1 VSFTLILTSAD
12 SYFKLETK
20 VSDLLVD
27 LNSVPTPEK
36 QVVVV
41 AVNDDDFKSLF
52 NSKSPL
58 LPSVVTQIIVAISK
72 GEPNV
77 LGIDLLTSDDI
88 HKSYVP
94 TDYSFPVVW
103 AEQPLR
109 NENYELEGYKSPL
122 AGQALLNNNY
132 AALPLVPPESD
143 GIHRMYQRAIVIE
156 RDSDKT
162 HPTFAWRVYELARP
176 DEARLKNASNQEYY
190 IRFAGRKQRDQRTVV
205 SASQILNDL
214 KNNNIEEL
222 KRFFKNKIV
231 LLGGMFSDSRDVV
244 AVPIG
249 QMYGVE
255 MNATIVE
262 TEMYGQPPKAI
273 SSTARTL
280 TNLLMMLIFTTNF
293 SYLGINGKSTLIA
306 IFGTVVLA
314 VFLSI
319 GRYGN
324 MSGAAIILSIT
335 FYGLFVILMKF
346 VADKYKETVSSL
358 LDQITAFLKGAKRR
372 KSKF

>member
-1 VSFTLILTSAD
+1 M
-12 SYFKLETK
+12 
-20 VSDLLVD
+20 
-27 LNSVPTPEK
+27 
-36 QVVVV
+36 
-41 AVNDDDFKSLF
+41 
-52 NSKSPL
+52 
-58 LPSVVTQIIVAISK
+58 
-72 GEPNV
+72 
-77 LGIDLLTSDDI
+77 
-88 HKSYVP
+88 
-94 TDYSFPVVW
+94 
-103 AEQPLR
+103 
-109 NENYELEGYKSPL
+109 
-122 AGQALLNNNY
+122 
-132 AALPLVPPESD
+132 AAL
-143 GIHRMYQRAIVIE
+143 
-156 RDSDKT
+156 
-162 HPTFAWRVYELARP
+162 
-176 DEARLKNASNQEYY
+176 
-190 IRFAGRKQRDQRTVV
+190 
-205 SASQILNDL
+205 
-214 KNNNIEEL
+214 
-222 KRFFKNKIV
+222 FKNKIV

-244 AVPIG
+244 AVPFG

-293 SYLGINGKSTLIA
+293 SYLGINGKSTTLIA

-335 FYGLFVILMKF
+335 FYGLFVILMKL